1 MDSEKT
7 KFTLWSKNFILFS
20 LANFLFYGAFYL
32 YIPVLPQYVE
42 LLGGTPTDIGLV
54 GGAFGLS
61 SIIIR
66 PYLGKMAD
74 RHGRKSMMIIGTI
87 LFAVL
92 FLLFAQITSVQPLIW
107 LRLAHGVCLA
117 MYLAASAAYIA
128 DYAPEERRGE
138 VLGIYQTCRVVS
150 MAIFPAIGIW
160 VLQST
165 ESYAM
170 LFDATFI
177 TAVVCFLV
185 MFPLKD
191 IRCAQAA
198 TIDVELWPI
207 FKQKVVFLCSMVLL
221 GTSLVYGAFLTFLPI
236 FAPMR
241 GVANYGIFF
250 TVYGLA
256 TMGSRVFAGKLSD
269 KMDRRKIIVPF
280 SLLVAASSIA
290 LLGLNGYAMLCV
302 VAILFGLGY
311 GALVPALT
319 ALVVDVTKPEER
331 GPALGFFTSFIEV
344 GIVVGAMGLGVA
356 TEALGYEN
364 MFLLAGVIV
373 IAMTILFVML
383 IKDSNLA
390 IADK

>member
-128 DYAPEERRGE
+128 DYAPEERRG
-138 VLGIYQTCRVVS
+138 
-150 MAIFPAIGIW
+150 
-160 VLQST
+160 
-165 ESYAM
+165 
-170 LFDATFI
+170 
-177 TAVVCFLV
+177 
-185 MFPLKD
+185 
-191 IRCAQAA
+191 
-198 TIDVELWPI
+198 
-207 FKQKVVFLCSMVLL
+207 
-221 GTSLVYGAFLTFLPI
+221 
-236 FAPMR
+236 
-241 GVANYGIFF
+241 
-250 TVYGLA
+250 
-256 TMGSRVFAGKLSD
+256 
-269 KMDRRKIIVPF
+269 
-280 SLLVAASSIA
+280 
-290 LLGLNGYAMLCV
+290 
-302 VAILFGLGY
+302 
-311 GALVPALT
+311 
-319 ALVVDVTKPEER
+319 
-331 GPALGFFTSFIEV
+331 
-344 GIVVGAMGLGVA
+344 
-356 TEALGYEN
+356 
-364 MFLLAGVIV
+364 
-373 IAMTILFVML
+373 
-383 IKDSNLA
+383 
-390 IADK
+390 